1 MTTPYRMAAL
11 LLMPEIIWYGA
22 SHVGPANARDRAASR
37 CAGASRALGDLGMSG
52 PAIAR
57 DKERRHGCA
66 GAPRTLGAWGHIGA
80 SERAW
85 KSGATAAPGRR
96 ERWGAWGHIGASERA
111 WKSGATAAPGRRERW
126 GAWGPYRGPHLGGPR
141 TGGHEH
147 ARGRRDAQGEGGD
160 GGAVRGCR
168 QGARGAGQ
176 RQRAR
181 LQALRPAPRRD
192 AGHLRVPGAL
202 RRSGR
207 GRRAPRH
214 RPLQGA

>member
-37 CAGASRALGDLGMSG
+37 CAGASRALGGLGMSG

-66 GAPRTLGAWGHIGA
+66 GAPRTL
-80 SERAW
+80 
-85 KSGATAAPGRR
+85 
-96 ERWGAWGHIGASERA
+96 GAWGHIGASERA

-168 QGARGAGQ
+168 QGARGAG
-176 RQRAR
+176 
-181 LQALRPAPRRD
+181 
-192 AGHLRVPGAL
+192 
-202 RRSGR
+202 
-207 GRRAPRH
+207 
-214 RPLQGA
+214 